1 MKYALLIGIGY
12 TNTKHALEGP
22 LRDVYKIKETLVDYE
37 CIIITDHTELIP
49 TKKVI
54 VEAFLALLQKTG
66 PLFFYYSGH
75 GQEDPEAILCADNE
89 VITHDEFRTM
99 LETMM
104 PTSTLIA
111 VLDTCFSG
119 NMFDLAYH
127 WNNEWNKETPDTPG
141 HVFLMSSSQ
150 ENQLSYEY
158 KTPEGSYGAFT
169 AAYVDTFGKPY
180 SWKSFM
186 EQVTLQLKLQT
197 PELSTGQ
204 RENLDTMYVI

>member
-99 LETMM
+99 LETMR

-127 WNNEWNKETPDTPG
+127 WNNEWNKEKPDTPG

-169 AAYVDTFGKPY
+169 TAYVDTFGKPY